1 MRFLV
6 IDGDKIY
13 NSSSVVVS
21 FITGVLLQLGV
32 KEDIEIKR
40 LGDTIEDIY
49 SKVQHINLGDI
60 IDYVYYNSDKI
71 GVFTRND
78 WVDKIVEA
86 QW

>member
-13 NSSSVVVS
+13 NSSSNIVA
-21 FITGVLLQLGV
+21 FITGALLQLGV
-32 KEDIEIKR
+32 KEDTELKR

-49 SKVQHINLGDI
+49 SKVQHIDLSDI
-60 IDYVYYNSDKI
+60 LDYVYYNSDKI
-71 GVFTRND
+71 GVFTRQD